1 MGRGCPCVFPVRW
14 RFVFDECC
22 EYSRNAVLAHDP
34 SVELLACNR
43 FLLRLS
49 AHCEAMTGGCTGG
62 GIKSFFRRSFQRAV
76 VSKRTPCVPTV
87 PKAPYCGLLKVDVC
101 STEKNTA
108 EEGTLPLCGGRS
120 KQIRAAAHG
129 AARLGPNLLVQVLDI
144 TCMLDI
150 FPRLAK

>member
-1 MGRGCPCVFPVRW
+1 MHLRLHLQIAFHVQHLGRGFGRAISRLARQSMQGAARANRGCPCVFPVRW

-62 GIKSFFRRSFQRAV
+62 GIKSFFSTFFSTGGCFKTNAMRSDRAKSALLRAV
-76 VSKRTPCVPTV
+76 ES
-87 PKAPYCGLLKVDVC
+87 
-101 STEKNTA
+101 
-108 EEGTLPLCGGRS
+108 
-120 KQIRAAAHG
+120 
-129 AARLGPNLLVQVLDI
+129 
-144 TCMLDI
+144 
-150 FPRLAK
+150 